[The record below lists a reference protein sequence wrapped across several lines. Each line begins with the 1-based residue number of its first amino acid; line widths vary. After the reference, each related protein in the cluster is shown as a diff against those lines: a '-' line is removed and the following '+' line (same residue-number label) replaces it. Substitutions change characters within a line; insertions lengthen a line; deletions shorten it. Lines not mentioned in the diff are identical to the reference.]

1 MMIKTADL
9 CDEYGEYIQVCEPLF
24 RSYGKKQCFYG
35 RIATLKVLDDNVL
48 VKKALETL
56 PAGTVLVVDGGGSTR
71 CALLGDNLA
80 AIAAARQLAG
90 IIINGCVRDVA
101 ELKEI
106 ELGIFALASMP
117 KKSKKEGKGEENRPL
132 SFGGIE
138 WHPNHYVYA
147 DEDGVIVSD
156 RLLVEEGT
164 DKRQK

>member
-9 CDEYGEYIQVCEPLF
+9 CDVYSEYIHICEPLF

-35 RIATLKVLDDNVL
+35 PMATLKVLDDNVL

-80 AIAAARQLAG
+80 AIAATRQLAG
-90 IIINGCVRDVA
+90 IIINGCVRDVV

-138 WHPNHYVYA
+138 WYPNHYVYA
-147 DEDGVIVSD
+147 DEDGVIVSE
-156 RLLVEEGT
+156 RLLVEE
-164 DKRQK
+164 

>member
-1 MMIKTADL
+1 MTIKTADL
-9 CDEYGEYIQVCEPLF
+9 CDAYSESIHVCEPLF

-56 PAGTVLVVDGGGSTR
+56 PAGTVLVVDGGGSMR

-138 WHPNHYVYA
+138 WYPNHYVYA
-147 DEDGVIVSD
+147 DEDGVIVSE
-156 RLLVEEGT
+156 RLLVEE
-164 DKRQK
+164 